1 MQNIQARA
9 AKHVQQMLQNM
20 QTGAANHVPHMLQTN
35 RTKLQNMFNKCC
47 KKTFRPV
54 LQSMFNKCCKTFRP
68 VLQSMFNKCCKT
80 FRPLRAM
87 MQQWMLKG
95 TSKEILNMHTAN
107 HPCSRHC
114 KAFHTHPTLPW
125 ELCSSLVFFSTD
137 FKFFAEPEPCS
148 TYIGEVRV
156 LHEIDLCLRQS
167 LKHVWE
173 ATTTW
178 NMELMHVIYFPQRS
192 LHAWHPDHTRGSLK
206 YN

>member
-1 MQNIQARA
+1 MLQNIQARA
-9 AKHVQQMLQNM
+9 AKHVQQMLQDI
-20 QTGAANHVPHMLQTN
+20 QTRAAKHVQQMLQNIQTCAA
-35 RTKLQNMFNKCC
+35 KHVQQMLQDIQTRAAK
-47 KKTFRPV
+47 
-54 LQSMFNKCCKTFRP
+54 MFNKCCKTFRP

-80 FRPLRAM
+80 FRPPRAM

-95 TSKEILNMHTAN
+95 TSKEILSIHTAN

-125 ELCSSLVFFSTD
+125 ELCSSLVLCSTD

-156 LHEIDLCLRQS
+156 LHGIELCLRQS
-167 LKHVWE
+167 LKLLE
-173 ATTTW
+173 TW
-178 NMELMHVIYFPQRS
+178 NYCMLYIFPQRS
-192 LHAWHPDHTRGSLK
+192 LHAWHPDQTRGSLK